1 MAQGI
6 FLAVQVLPDGELAV
20 EATYVS
26 SLESCQ
32 AVFSFGQ
39 PTQILLSERGTG
51 HEELHLW
58 NPTSCVL
65 LVLLLLVLHLEAHH
79 GC

>member
-1 MAQGI
+1 MAQGV
-6 FLAVQVLPDGELAV
+6 FLAVQVLSDGELAV
-20 EATYVS
+20 EATYAS

-39 PTQILLSERGTG
+39 PTQILLSERGT
-51 HEELHLW
+51 EELHLW
-58 NPTSCVL
+58 NPTSCVI